1 MRADYVVDGYS
12 LVHLTGLSGAKFADN
27 EVGTRSIRYDR
38 AAGVTDVS
46 FFGCVCLDILVA
58 LKSGWGGRRGI

>member
-12 LVHLTGLSGAKFADN
+12 LMHLTGLSGAEFADN
-27 EVGTRSIRYDR
+27 EVGTRSIGYDR

-58 LKSGWGGRRGI
+58 FESGWGGRRGI